1 MNFKIRSVVFA
12 LMIAMTSASEE
23 QSLEVVELIKSAFH
37 GYQIEEA
44 KRPFSDLIEFM
55 QIGYDESG
63 LASRAI
69 AYREI
74 ESFKP
79 ITGVVIVDIIDDGF
93 ILRSASFPDIRKIKN
108 GKNRRQVESII
119 KPVKEI
125 KFNPHSG
132 KRAVN
137 TVSGATRYGAKA
149 LNYINYMTRRAALE
163 LEKQNK
169 KLSSSL

>member
-1 MNFKIRSVVFA
+1 MLISTLSMAVQ
-12 LMIAMTSASEE
+12 SA
-23 QSLEVVELIKSAFH
+23 EVTDF
-37 GYQIEEA
+37 IEENFRQHRLLEPQA
-44 KRPFSDLIEFM
+44 PFSDLIEFM
-55 QIGYDESG
+55 QLGCDSTGY
-63 LASRAI
+63 AIRAI

-79 ITGVVIVDIIDDGF
+79 ITGVVIVDITDDGF

-119 KPVKEI
+119 KPIKEI
-125 KFNPHSG
+125 SFDPYNG

-149 LNYINYMTRRAALE
+149 LNYINYMARRAALE
-163 LEKQNK
+163 LEKKNK
-169 KLSSSL
+169 SIDQ